1 MTKDNREEISV
12 KVGGMD
18 CTNCAISIKKALE
31 KAGAE
36 NVSVDFTM
44 GEAHF
49 TKSSSENIDKYL
61 KAIESSGYQV
71 IGADNFTE
79 SKKEKKLKYF
89 LAASIILTL
98 PQIISMIPGLDFLH
112 NSLIHL
118 TLSVPVWIMGMLYFG
133 PGAIASLKNKSP
145 NMDVLV
151 VIGSTAAFLYSCLG
165 MIIYGIDQSHQYLFF
180 ETASS
185 IITFILLGNYVEH
198 RAVAKT
204 TDAVR
209 SLQSLQQTIAHLLK
223 NYPENQSITNIDSGL
238 LQPNDIILVKSG
250 EIIPVDGIIID
261 NEALIN
267 ESILT
272 GESMPVRK
280 IAGNEVFGGTLIVNG
295 NIIVKVKKPKSASVA
310 AKIVEMVRKAQQEK
324 APIQQLG
331 DKISEY
337 FVPIVLLLSIITF
350 VVSVFVLNL
359 SLQDSL
365 LRSIAVIVISCPCAM
380 GLAAPTAIAMAIGQT
395 ARRAILVK
403 NSRAFEWLA
412 KSQTFVFD
420 KTGTLTKGH
429 PEVID
434 FYSASNVNIHE
445 ILGKLLSAVQRSNH
459 PVSKA
464 IVHWITQQ
472 SIKPIEIKNF
482 EEIKGQGIE
491 FIDNDNNFFKGGSFS
506 FTDIHDTNLKNN
518 YDFFL
523 TCNQTLLAAFRLQDE
538 LHQDMKKIVKWLLDR
553 NKNVYLL
560 SGDKKEKCLEIA
572 NKVGINPEH
581 VFFEK
586 KPDEKLQII
595 KQLKEKN
602 ILCMIGDGIN
612 DAPSLT
618 AADVSISFGHA
629 SDIAMDAAT
638 VVISEQNIYNAF
650 IYLMTISNITIKKI
664 KQNYFWA
671 FFYNILAIPIAA
683 AGMLHPI
690 IASLAM
696 AFSDVIVVGNSLLI
710 GRIKDTQS

>member
-1 MTKDNREEISV
+1 MPKDNREEISV

-79 SKKEKKLKYF
+79 SKKEKRLKYF
-89 LAASIILTL
+89 LAVSIILTL
-98 PQIISMIPGLDFLH
+98 PQILSMIPGLDFLH

-118 TLSVPVWIMGMLYFG
+118 TLSAPVWMMGMLYFG

-165 MIIYGIDQSHQYLFF
+165 MLIYGIDQSHQYLFF

-238 LQPNDIILVKSG
+238 LRPNDIILVKSG

-272 GESMPVRK
+272 GEAMPVRK
-280 IAGNEVFGGTLIVNG
+280 IAGDEVFGGTLIVNG

-337 FVPIVLLLSIITF
+337 FVPIVLFLSIITF

-434 FYSASNVNIHE
+434 FYSASNENIHE

-523 TCNQTLLAAFRLQDE
+523 TCNQTLVAAFCLQDE

-671 FFYNILAIPIAA
+671 FFYNIFAIPIAA

-710 GRIKDTQS
+710 GRIKDTPS

>member
-1 MTKDNREEISV
+1 MPKDNREEISV

-112 NSLIHL
+112 NSIIHL
-118 TLSVPVWIMGMLYFG
+118 TLSAPVWIMGMLYFG

-151 VIGSTAAFLYSCLG
+151 VIGSSAAFLYSCLG

-272 GESMPVRK
+272 GEAMPVRK
-280 IAGNEVFGGTLIVNG
+280 IAGDEVFGGTLIVNG

-337 FVPIVLLLSIITF
+337 FVPIVLFLSIITF

-420 KTGTLTKGH
+420 KTGTLTKSH

-434 FYSASNVNIHE
+434 FYSANNENIHE
-445 ILGKLLSAVQRSNH
+445 ILGKLLSAEQRSNH

-523 TCNQTLLAAFRLQDE
+523 TCNQTLVAAFRLQDE

>member
-1 MTKDNREEISV
+1 MPKDNREEISV

-79 SKKEKKLKYF
+79 SKKQKKLKYF

-98 PQIISMIPGLDFLH
+98 PQILSMIPGLDFLH
-112 NSLIHL
+112 NSIIHL
-118 TLSVPVWIMGMLYFG
+118 TLSAPVWIMGMLYFG

-238 LQPNDIILVKSG
+238 LRPNDIILVKSG

-272 GESMPVRK
+272 GEAMPVRK
-280 IAGNEVFGGTLIVNG
+280 IAGDEVFGGTLIVNG

-337 FVPIVLLLSIITF
+337 FVPIVLFLSIITF

-434 FYSASNVNIHE
+434 FYSASNENIHE

-464 IVHWITQQ
+464 IAHWITQQ

-638 VVISEQNIYNAF
+638 VVISEQNIYNSF

-710 GRIKDTQS
+710 GRIKDTPS

>member
-1 MTKDNREEISV
+1 M
-12 KVGGMD
+12 
-18 CTNCAISIKKALE
+18 
-31 KAGAE
+31 
-36 NVSVDFTM
+36 
-44 GEAHF
+44 
-49 TKSSSENIDKYL
+49 
-61 KAIESSGYQV
+61 
-71 IGADNFTE
+71 
-79 SKKEKKLKYF
+79 
-89 LAASIILTL
+89 
-98 PQIISMIPGLDFLH
+98 
-112 NSLIHL
+112 
-118 TLSVPVWIMGMLYFG
+118 
-133 PGAIASLKNKSP
+133 
-145 NMDVLV
+145 
-151 VIGSTAAFLYSCLG
+151 G

>member
-1 MTKDNREEISV
+1 MPKDNREEISV

-118 TLSVPVWIMGMLYFG
+118 TLSAPVWIMGMLYFG

-151 VIGSTAAFLYSCLG
+151 VVGSTAAFLYSCLG